1 MKTIITAQGFDLS
14 EALRESV
21 RREIGRFVQSV
32 RRPVNLVAV
41 HLVDDRAPTV
51 GGRAKVCRVSVRYR
65 DEGVVEG
72 SDAEADFGDA
82 VPEAFAKALRPSY
95 PGRT

>member
-14 EALRESV
+14 DALRESV

-32 RRPVNLVAV
+32 RRPVNVVAV
-41 HLVDDRAPTV
+41 DLVDDRGQALA
-51 GGRAKVCRVSVRYR
+51 GFAKLCRVRVEYQ
-65 DEGVVEG
+65 DEGTVEG
-72 SDAEADFGDA
+72 SDAEADFVDS

-95 PGRT
+95 HRTN

>member
-14 EALRESV
+14 EALRDSV

-32 RRPVNLVAV
+32 RRPVNVV
-41 HLVDDRAPTV
+41 SVQLVDEQGRTV
-51 GGRAKVCRVSVRYR
+51 SGRAKLCRVSVQYR
-65 DEGVVEG
+65 DEGTVEG
-72 SDAEADFGDA
+72 SDAEADFGES

-95 PGRT
+95 HRTN